1 MHESHH
7 SDSALLYQDLDQS
20 KSVTQ
25 LRDDLSAL
33 ELSQNLAEGSSPA
46 QELADVMPHGTTL
59 QCTNPLFSQQEG
71 TGSQASIQ
79 MPTTV
84 RESKDA
90 DMAHQVKPAQA
101 VNAEQS
107 AASRANDEGSDP
119 SAAEL
124 ADSAQ
129 TTDPSAAELAD
140 SPPNSASSAYTE
152 QQQQQQEQVEALHS
166 QLRAK
171 ASELQTAE
179 AATEYVQRLLN
190 AVTAENRDLRKQ
202 LDQKRIL
209 KRSVSEL
216 QHQVK
221 PAQAVNAEQSAA
233 SRANDEG
240 SDPSAAELAD
250 SAQTTDPSA
259 AELAD
264 SPPNSASSAYTE
276 QQQQQQE
283 QVEAL
288 HSQLRAKASELQTA
302 EAATEYVQRLLNAV
316 TAENRDLRK
325 QLDQKRILKRSVSE
339 LQRSSSSLASAKAQG
354 LLAEHVVKGAAL
366 GLQPGRSEISAL
378 WASSPHVRR
387 SLLPEYGSSEPY
399 MRPDQTLEGAE
410 SLMGPPGLDSTLAE
424 SHSDIVSGLSR
435 PHQSDDGHIE
445 SLSQIA
451 LRRLSQQG
459 AESSSPSVSG
469 GSVNDAY
476 NNTNT

>member
-7 SDSALLYQDLDQS
+7 SDSALLYQDLDQF

-84 RESKDA
+84 RESEDA
-90 DMAHQVKPAQA
+90 DMAHQVMPAQA
-101 VNAEQS
+101 VNAKQS
-107 AASRANDEGSDP
+107 AASRANDEGSDPSAAELAKCAQTSDP

-140 SPPNSASSAYTE
+140 P
-152 QQQQQQEQVEALHS
+152 
-166 QLRAK
+166 
-171 ASELQTAE
+171 
-179 AATEYVQRLLN
+179 
-190 AVTAENRDLRKQ
+190 
-202 LDQKRIL
+202 
-209 KRSVSEL
+209 
-216 QHQVK
+216 
-221 PAQAVNAEQSAA
+221 
-233 SRANDEG
+233 
-240 SDPSAAELAD
+240 
-250 SAQTTDPSA
+250 
-259 AELAD
+259 
-264 SPPNSASSAYTE
+264 PPNSASSAYTE

>member
-46 QELADVMPHGTTL
+46 QKLADVMPHGTTL

-140 SPPNSASSAYTE
+140 PPPNSASSAYTE
-152 QQQQQQEQVEALHS
+152 
-166 QLRAK
+166 
-171 ASELQTAE
+171 
-179 AATEYVQRLLN
+179 
-190 AVTAENRDLRKQ
+190 
-202 LDQKRIL
+202 
-209 KRSVSEL
+209 
-216 QHQVK
+216 
-221 PAQAVNAEQSAA
+221 
-233 SRANDEG
+233 
-240 SDPSAAELAD
+240 
-250 SAQTTDPSA
+250 
-259 AELAD
+259 
-264 SPPNSASSAYTE
+264 
-276 QQQQQQE
+276 QQQQE

>member
-1 MHESHH
+1 MQAVETEAISHQESLSSMHESHH

-90 DMAHQVKPAQA
+90 DMA
-101 VNAEQS
+101 
-107 AASRANDEGSDP
+107 
-119 SAAEL
+119 
-124 ADSAQ
+124 
-129 TTDPSAAELAD
+129 
-140 SPPNSASSAYTE
+140 
-152 QQQQQQEQVEALHS
+152 
-166 QLRAK
+166 
-171 ASELQTAE
+171 
-179 AATEYVQRLLN
+179 
-190 AVTAENRDLRKQ
+190 
-202 LDQKRIL
+202 
-209 KRSVSEL
+209 
-216 QHQVK
+216 HQVK

>member
-1 MHESHH
+1 MQAVETEAISHQESLSSMHESHH
-7 SDSALLYQDLDQS
+7 SDSALLYQDLDQF

-84 RESKDA
+84 RESEDA
-90 DMAHQVKPAQA
+90 DMAHQVMPAQA
-101 VNAEQS
+101 VNAKQS
-107 AASRANDEGSDP
+107 AASRANDEGSDPSAAELGKCAQTSDP

-140 SPPNSASSAYTE
+140 PPPNSASSAYTE

-216 QHQVK
+216 
-221 PAQAVNAEQSAA
+221 
-233 SRANDEG
+233 R
-240 SDPSAAELAD
+240 
-250 SAQTTDPSA
+250 
-259 AELAD
+259 
-264 SPPNSASSAYTE
+264 
-276 QQQQQQE
+276 
-283 QVEAL
+283 
-288 HSQLRAKASELQTA
+288 
-302 EAATEYVQRLLNAV
+302 
-316 TAENRDLRK
+316 
-325 QLDQKRILKRSVSE
+325 
-339 LQRSSSSLASAKAQG
+339 RSSSSLASAT
-354 LLAEHVVKGAAL
+354 AEHVVKGAAL